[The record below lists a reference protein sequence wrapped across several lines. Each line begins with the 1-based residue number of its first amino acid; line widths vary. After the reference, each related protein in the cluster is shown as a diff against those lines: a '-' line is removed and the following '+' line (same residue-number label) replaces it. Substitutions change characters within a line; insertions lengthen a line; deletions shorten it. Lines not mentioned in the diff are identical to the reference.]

1 MRSFRDLEIWQEAH
15 ALRLVI
21 YKVSSKF
28 PKEEK
33 YNLTSQIRGSSS
45 SVADQIA
52 EAHGRYHYADKTR
65 VLYQSRGEA
74 EETRSQLSLAFDLG
88 YLNGKVFNHLD
99 SRYNNL
105 CMRINRY
112 ISSLKRKPINESQI
126 TD

>member
-1 MRSFRDLEIWQEAH
+1 MKSFRDLEIWKEAH
-15 ALRLVI
+15 ALRLEV
-21 YKVSSKF
+21 YKVSGTF

-52 EAHGRYHYADKTR
+52 EAHGRYYYADKSR

-74 EETRSQLSLAFDLG
+74 VETRSQLSLALDLG
-88 YLNGKVFNHLD
+88 YMKQEKFDHLD
-99 SRYNNL
+99 DRYNNL

-112 ISSLKRKPINESQI
+112 IRSLKGRK